1 MSQSELFEHSPLPL
15 NQYGYPIEQAADRL
29 ARSSDPETSRSAA
42 KKIACSVTQLAAAAA
57 EIVRKYPGRTGAE
70 LDRLAGC
77 EVKRTVS
84 KRLADAA
91 DKFGLISRGPKRQC
105 SIGGNEAI
113 TWLPLSTNQ
122 PIPTNETRNRCYHQ
136 KETQNVYYARHIHLA
151 LDRLFGA
158 LGIREGADEF
168 AQPHGDRLS
177 PASG

>member
-1 MSQSELFEHSPLPL
+1 MSQYELFDHSPVPV

-57 EIVRKYPGRTGAE
+57 EMVRKYPGRTGAE

-113 TWLPLSTNQ
+113 TWLPLSSYQ
-122 PIPTNETRNRCYHQ
+122 PNPN
-136 KETQNVYYARHIHLA
+136 
-151 LDRLFGA
+151 
-158 LGIREGADEF
+158 
-168 AQPHGDRLS
+168 
-177 PASG
+177 